1 MSDGTPEA
9 PPKKRRR
16 RRRRAKTPDEARA
29 ASSPGA
35 SEVQPPVPSTQSETA
50 PASRPGRAGPQCPP
64 RATAPPEAPEALA
77 RVALAAF
84 DRLVNALAA
93 EQGHLGG
100 REDGPELLT
109 TLVVRPGRT
118 ALPDSEVASLVET
131 LRAQVGEAIRGTTA
145 FHEGRVYCFF
155 TDAPDAPY
163 SGPQRPTDV
172 FAGFSANGRPEWISF
187 TNLCL
192 ARQEPRV
199 DRLFADQPELI
210 ALVLHGHELAGGL
223 LPGFGRDSLAWRLH
237 GQVVCGLIPRDL
249 NPRTRTEDRVALTL
263 QLIETQQGGGRG
275 RLRLNILGLSPEH
288 IAEAAA
294 NADPMSSA
302 EAFRRLVRATR
313 ERVDQLGR
321 RAALAMRRGERF
333 DLGEH
338 VTSLLTR
345 LRSDVLRVFR
355 ARDHRTLHAEE
366 RHRSGERPT
375 STALADAL
383 AATEGRLLHDA
394 QKDTWV
400 VLGPRLR
407 VHVFSRLGRHVTSL
421 ELEPH
426 EVARRI
432 DLGRWRLVARHAA
445 DLFRLQLKAQLHGEA
460 QPEGGAGGS

>member
-1 MSDGTPEA
+1 MSEGTPEA
-9 PPKKRRR
+9 EPKRRRR
-16 RRRRAKTPDEARA
+16 RRRRAKAPDSAGAPTTATTAEPRVPEGLAEAPARPRRAEDGERPRPPRPNPPETPEGLARA
-29 ASSPGA
+29 AL
-35 SEVQPPVPSTQSETA
+35 V
-50 PASRPGRAGPQCPP
+50 
-64 RATAPPEAPEALA
+64 
-77 RVALAAF
+77 AF
-84 DRLVNALAA
+84 DRLVTALAA
-93 EQGHLGG
+93 EHGHAS
-100 REDGPELLT
+100 RQDAVPEVLT
-109 TLVVRPGRT
+109 TLVTQPGRKS
-118 ALPDSEVASLVET
+118 LPDSEVAGLVEA
-131 LRAQVGEAIRGTTA
+131 LRAQVGEAIRSVTA

-163 SGPQRPTDV
+163 SRPPQPTDV
-172 FAGFSANGRPEWISF
+172 FAGFSANGRPEWVSF

-237 GQVVCGLIPRDL
+237 GQVVCGLIPRNL
-249 NPRTRTEDRVALTL
+249 NPRTRTEDRLALTL
-263 QLIETQQGGGRG
+263 QLIETQQGGARG

-321 RAALAMRRGERF
+321 RAALALRRGERF
-333 DLGEH
+333 DLAEH
-338 VTSLLTR
+338 VTGLLTR

-383 AATEGRLLHDA
+383 AATEGKLLHDA
-394 QKDTWV
+394 HKDTWV

-426 EVARRI
+426 EVARRV
-432 DLGRWRLVARHAA
+432 DLGRWRPVARHAA
-445 DLFRLQLKAQLHGEA
+445 ELFQLQLKAQLHGEA
-460 QPEGGAGGS
+460 APVGEVRGA